1 MSYHSLLKYV
11 VDHWD
16 VWTWKGPSWP
26 RLVSSPSMTLCAPPI
41 YYSVIRILSRQV
53 LTNERGCTHCCSCL
67 QGAQMATTCD
77 SFSFLLAFLLGLS
90 CLLRSDISWHLASR
104 LHGTQRS
111 RSSCPDPFFHSI
123 KEFSDSCEYL
133 LSCVVFAKAL
143 SFPAHLRFYQL
154 QLMLE

>member
-1 MSYHSLLKYV
+1 MSRHSLLKYA

-16 VWTWKGPSWP
+16 VWTWKGPSWR
-26 RLVSSPSMTLCAPPI
+26 RLVSSPSTTPYAPPI
-41 YYSVIRILSRQV
+41 YYSVIGIPSRLV
-53 LTNERGCTHCCSCL
+53 LTNERGCRHYCSCL

-90 CLLRSDISWHLASR
+90 CLLRSDISWHLASH

-111 RSSCPDPFFHSI
+111 RSSCLHPFYYSI
-123 KEFSDSCEYL
+123 KEFSDSCACL

-143 SFPAHLRFYQL
+143 SFPAHLRYCQL
-154 QLMLE
+154 